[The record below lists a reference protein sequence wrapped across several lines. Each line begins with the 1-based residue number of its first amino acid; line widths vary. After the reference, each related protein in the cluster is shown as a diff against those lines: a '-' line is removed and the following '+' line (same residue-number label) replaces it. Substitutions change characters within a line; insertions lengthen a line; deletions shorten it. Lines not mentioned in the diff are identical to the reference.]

1 MTVALVAGCTCVQT
15 AAADV
20 LTGVSDQRATFFEAP
35 SYRALQIN
43 TVRLVVPWD
52 AAGRPGPWDAW
63 IARAQRDG
71 ATIMLALQ
79 HENSSDCPRS
89 PCEPPPVD
97 DYGDALQA
105 LLAKYPA
112 IHEITAW
119 NEPNDRAQPTW
130 EDPALAARYH
140 DEARARCPTCLVVAG
155 DFLDDGSLSS
165 YLSAYQAALRTSPE
179 VWGLHDYLDAMYF
192 RSDGV
197 ETMLRQTSVPLWLT
211 ETGGI
216 VRLTFADGDVFSY
229 DEQRAADSVAWLY
242 GLTAARPRIERM
254 YLYQWQGAREDHWD
268 SGLLGFD
275 ATPRPA
281 YRVVAAHVAQRGDPG
296 SLPVSNGSH
305 ETRVVRAP
313 TGHATLRFGPRLRL
327 LANGR
332 LEVRAR
338 CIIRGPGVTRCR
350 QRLVLRVAHKVVARL
365 PVDIGARGLYHR
377 IIRLGRSAS
386 FHLVHRRPA
395 RVGLH
400 TCAWSGLPCSNRG
413 SVAVTR
419 PLRRQNGSSAAIS
432 ASARASRSR
441 SDTSNSTSAGHA
453 IPTS

>member
-1 MTVALVAGCTCVQT
+1 VLSLTAALVVACTCAQP
-15 AAADV
+15 AAAEV
-20 LTGVSDQRATFFEAP
+20 LTGVSDQRPTFFDAP
-35 SYRALQIN
+35 SYQALQIN

-63 IARAQRDG
+63 ITRAQHDG

-79 HENSSDCPRS
+79 HEDSSDCPRS
-89 PCEPPPVD
+89 PCAPPSVD
-97 DYGDALQA
+97 DYGEALAA
-105 LLAKYPA
+105 LLAKHPS

-130 EDPALAARYH
+130 DEPALAARYH
-140 DEARARCPTCLVVAG
+140 DEARARCPACLVVAG
-155 DFLDDGSLSS
+155 DFLDDNSLPN
-165 YLSAYQAALRTSPE
+165 YLSAYQAALRTSPQ

-197 ETMLRQTSVPLWLT
+197 ETMLRQTSAPLWLT

-242 GLTAARPRIERM
+242 GLTAARARIERM
-254 YLYQWQGAREDHWD
+254 YLYQWQGTREDHWD

-275 ATPRPA
+275 GTPRPA
-281 YRVVAAHVAQRGDPG
+281 YHVVAAHVAPRADLG
-296 SLPVSNGSH
+296 SLPVSDGSR
-305 ETRVVRAP
+305 ETRVVRSAP
-313 TGHATLRFGPRLRL
+313 TGHATLRLGRRLRL
-327 LANGR
+327 LAKGR

-350 QRLVLRVAHKVVARL
+350 QRLVLRVARKVVARL
-365 PVDIGARGLYHR
+365 PVDVGARGLYHR

-386 FHLVHRRPA
+386 SHLVHRRPA
-395 RVGLH
+395 RVGLR
-400 TCAWSGLPCSNRG
+400 TCAWSGLPCTNRG

-419 PLRRQNGSSAAIS
+419 SLRR
-432 ASARASRSR
+432 
-441 SDTSNSTSAGHA
+441 
-453 IPTS
+453 